1 MKNYGEGVMQNLLG
15 RTLMQFLSQPLV
27 LTSLILISV
36 GIAIALLSRRLARVY
51 RQKNEIKESDKIYVT
66 LKIIGLLLVIAGFA
80 LITAD
85 IIMYIF
91 S

>member
-36 GIAIALLSRRLARVY
+36 GIAVALLSRRLTRVY

-66 LKIIGLLLVIAGFA
+66 LKIVGLLLVIAGFA